1 MTLLDVGCG
10 PGTISCDLA
19 ERAASVIG
27 IEPSEP
33 ILEKA
38 AQTAAERNIGNI
50 NFRQGSVYEL
60 EFRAGTFDV
69 VHAHQVLQ
77 HLVDPVAALTEML
90 RVTRPGGLVAVR
102 EADYAAMTWYPQSPG
117 LERWREIYDDVA
129 RRNGAEP
136 NAARHLLQWALLA
149 GADRD
154 SISASVGTWLF
165 CDNADRTWWGELWA
179 ERTVESDFGKQARD
193 YAITTLREQESV
205 ACAWRTWMVEESG
218 WFTVPN
224 GELIIGR

>member
-19 ERAASVIG
+19 ERTASVIG

-38 AQTAAERNIGNI
+38 AQTAAERNTYNI
-50 NFRQGSVYEL
+50 EFRSGSVYEL
-60 EFRAGTFDV
+60 DFEAGTFDV

-77 HLVDPVAALTEML
+77 HLVDPVAALTEMM
-90 RVTRPGGLVAVR
+90 RVTRRGGLVAVR
-102 EADYAAMTWYPQSPG
+102 EADYAAMTWFPQAAG
-117 LERWREIYDDVA
+117 LERWREIYDEVA

-136 NAARHLLQWALLA
+136 NAARHLLQWALRA

-154 SISASVGTWLF
+154 SISATVGTWLF
-165 CDNADRTWWGELWA
+165 CDNTDRTWWGELWA
-179 ERTVESDFGKQARD
+179 DRTVESDFGKQARN
-193 YAITTLREQESV
+193 YGITTQEEQNSV
-205 ACAWRTWMVEESG
+205 AAAWRTWMAEEAG

-224 GELIIGR
+224 GELLIRR